1 MFYTTLERIVKMT
14 TNIIL
19 SSVEF
24 QVKEAVK

>member
-1 MFYTTLERIVKMT
+1 MVYTTLERSVKMT

-19 SSVEF
+19 CSVEF